1 MQISALIQSVW
12 QNNDIYIFQQFNVGH
27 FIILGIKM
35 FAVRRIEPVIITYFF
50 WFPFFHLKSVSSGQ
64 ALLTQL
70 VIVASLRVFPQWMTD
85 LKTIINVRFAVLFR
99 YAHINHGVYWS
110 LEFILKLV
118 EASSTAHHPLH
129 MTLVLIPPCLEHH
142 QVYELAPGRFK
153 ALRLKWHF
161 WASI

>member
-35 FAVRRIEPVIITYFF
+35 FTVRSIEPLIITCFF
-50 WFPFFHLKSVSSGQ
+50 WFRLVRP
-64 ALLTQL
+64 LLAQL
-70 VIVASLRVFPQWMTD
+70 LIVASLRVFPQWMTH
-85 LKTIINVRFAVLFR
+85 LITIISVRFAVLFR
-99 YAHINHGVYWS
+99 YSHITHGEYWS
-110 LEFILKLV
+110 LGLILKLV
-118 EASSTAHHPLH
+118 EASSPAHPPLH
-129 MTLVLIPPCLEHH
+129 TTMVLIPPCLEHH
-142 QVYELAPGRFK
+142 HVYDLAPGLFK